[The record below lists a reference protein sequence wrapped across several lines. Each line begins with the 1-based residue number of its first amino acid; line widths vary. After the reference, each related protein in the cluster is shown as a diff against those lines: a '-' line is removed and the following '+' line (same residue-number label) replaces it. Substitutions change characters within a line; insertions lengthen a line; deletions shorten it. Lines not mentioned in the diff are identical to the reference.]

1 MTDPKGAKAQPQEST
16 ALVVISPE
24 QVALEV
30 QRIQPMFPRDCSR
43 EQMIA
48 LAGMALQYGLD
59 PVAGE
64 LTLYQGRT
72 YVTIDGRIRIA
83 HKDPNYQGFK
93 EDRPATPEEY
103 KALRMDPE
111 KNFLWYVELQRRD
124 WPYPIKSWG
133 RVRLTE
139 PPPTPPGQKP
149 PYAPSK
155 YETSPIARTEPH
167 LLAQKR
173 AKWRAF
179 RDGFPLPIPGAEED
193 EEISTQPQLFQNPQ
207 ITGAEI
213 TKAQNKLLHAMRRE
227 FQIPD
232 DEYRELIRNHYGVD
246 HTNELMAHEAE
257 ELIDWIEQRSAAWT
271 GETTAEQED
280 LPSIDGQDWEAPE
293 PETGEQEPERAI
305 PEENTLEMK
314 DKTRGDAIKRCRE
327 FYDVART
334 LGIPVPGK
342 PETSWST
349 EDIDR
354 WNNQVADKI
363 AQIKNRAMP
372 RRG

>member
-193 EEISTQPQLFQNPQ
+193 EDISTQPQLFQNPQ

-227 FQIPD
+227 FGIPD
-232 DEYRELIRNHYGVD
+232 EEYRELIRNHYGVD
-246 HTNELMAHEAE
+246 HTNQLMAHEAE
-257 ELIDWIEQRSAAWT
+257 ELIDWIE
-271 GETTAEQED
+271 
-280 LPSIDGQDWEAPE
+280 QDWEAPE

-305 PEENTLEMK
+305 PEENTLEMN

-327 FYDVART
+327 FYDIART

-354 WNNQVADKI
+354 WNSQVADKI
-363 AQIKNRAMP
+363 AQIKNRATP